1 MYINQIVILMS
12 LSLFISCSTTK
23 PAAIKNISPA
33 VKVEKT
39 ETLNS
44 AAHTASSETTA
55 QPETKAVTKPEPQV
69 ETTHHHAHTIPSG
82 TPPEVALGWMKN
94 GNIRFYKHYLRNDG
108 QYLTDVKKLSTTQ
121 KPHTVVLACSDSR
134 VPPEILFDQKLG
146 EIFVV
151 RTAGET
157 LDPTSIG
164 SIEYA
169 LSHLGT
175 KHVLVLGHTHCGAVK
190 AACATLSGADAGSS
204 NLNALVKDIHP
215 RIESFRNKQA
225 SYGYTNEVWA
235 NTKGVA
241 EDLIKRSSII
251 SSMTQANQIKINT
264 AVYDIETGKVQF

>member
-1 MYINQIVILMS
+1 MS

-39 ETLNS
+39 ESTNS
-44 AAHTASSETTA
+44 TAHSVSSEITP
-55 QPETKAVTKPEPQV
+55 QPETKAVTKTEPPV
-69 ETTHHHAHTIPSG
+69 EASHHHAIPSG
-82 TPPEVALGWMKN
+82 ISPEVALGWMKN

-108 QYLTDVKKLSTTQ
+108 QYLTDVKKLSTSQ

-190 AACATLSGADAGSS
+190 AACATLSGADAGSP

-215 RIESFRNKQA
+215 RIESFRNKPA
-225 SYGYTNEVWA
+225 SYAYTNEAWA

-241 EDLIKRSSII
+241 EDLMKRSSII
-251 SSMTQANQIKINT
+251 STMAKSHQIKINT
-264 AVYDIETGKVQF
+264 AIYDIETGKVQF